1 MANPVKPV
9 TARGEQTRQKL
20 LRAAEQEFGE
30 KGFHTASISSITQRA
45 GVAQGTF
52 YIYYA
57 SKEDIFKAL
66 VKDMSRKMRHFLSE
80 ATEGITDRLAIERKG
95 LEFFLQFALEHKNL
109 YRIVMECQFIDEAT
123 YREYYETM
131 AEVYAARLARA
142 QEAEQIRSGDP
153 HAQAWVLMGIAVFMG
168 MRYSIWEASMPPEQV
183 METAADFIEAGLRP
197 DRA

>member
-1 MANPVKPV
+1 MAKPVKPV

-20 LRAAEQEFGE
+20 LQAAEQEFGE

-66 VKDMSRKMRHFLSE
+66 VKDMGRKMRHFLTE
-80 ATEGITDRLAIERKG
+80 ATEGITDRLEIERKG
-95 LEFFLQFALEHKNL
+95 LVFFLQFALQHKNL

-123 YREYYETM
+123 YRDYYEGM
-131 AEVYAARLARA
+131 AEVYAGRLKRA
-142 QEAEQIRSGDP
+142 QETGQIREGDA

-168 MRYSIWEASMPPEQV
+168 MRYSIWEDALPPQAV
-183 METAADFIEAGLRP
+183 LDTATDFIASGLTP
-197 DRA
+197 